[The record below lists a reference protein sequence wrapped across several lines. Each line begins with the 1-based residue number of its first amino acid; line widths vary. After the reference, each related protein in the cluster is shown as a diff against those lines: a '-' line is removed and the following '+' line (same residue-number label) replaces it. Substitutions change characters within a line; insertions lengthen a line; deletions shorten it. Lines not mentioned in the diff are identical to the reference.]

1 MEKRYLFAGIGRATL
16 RIESF
21 DLGHGVFLRR
31 TCAYLTSPFLMAFSP
46 AEPEKPHPPP
56 WRSAR
61 GGLVHDITME
71 LCIPEEDASLP
82 GGLTAEE
89 TVWWI
94 VALLRLAYYPFLVV
108 PVLSDQSFSVAA
120 HPKTEPNLRP
130 FETEHRIFG
139 APGCMVRTIQE
150 DDLAWVR
157 STWSHSADLLKKNS
171 KFGTALRAVDSC
183 SVGGRTSASLL
194 AVWGALEQL
203 FSPSPSELRFRVAAH
218 IAAYLEPAG
227 ASRIAL
233 FRRAMSLYNH
243 RSIAAHTAADVEPK
257 IPS

>member
-21 DLGHGVFLRR
+21 DLGHGVFLRQ
-31 TCAYLTSPFLMAFSP
+31 TCAYLMSPFLMAFSP

-120 HPKTEPNLRP
+120 HSKTEPNLRP
-130 FETEHRIFG
+130 FETEHRIF
-139 APGCMVRTIQE
+139 AR
-150 DDLAWVR
+150 
-157 STWSHSADLLKKNS
+157 
-171 KFGTALRAVDSC
+171 
-183 SVGGRTSASLL
+183 L
-194 AVWGALEQL
+194 AVWFVPYKRTTWRGYAPHGATAQTFSRRTRNLGPRYEQ
-203 FSPSPSELRFRVAAH
+203 SIPVQSAA
-218 IAAYLEPAG
+218 G
-227 ASRIAL
+227 
-233 FRRAMSLYNH
+233 H
-243 RSIAAHTAADVEPK
+243 RHHY
-257 IPS
+257 